1 MSEQTE
7 TSPRQVGDRDKD
19 SDKDL
24 ASTRRARPRA
34 IDNDPGTA
42 SSRQRQAEQESALQQ
57 WETKG
62 GAEEDVDTG
71 RAPDSVQQ
79 DTPLN
84 SGRAKKEQ
92 EANEEGGNA
101 AQAHANTPYHIAPRL
116 RPVAS
121 TTVLRQHIE
130 PNGQI
135 LQISRAPLCHHVN
148 HARQT
153 PERQRARDQE
163 ATTP

>member
-7 TSPRQVGDRDKD
+7 RSPRQVGDRDKD

-24 ASTRRARPRA
+24 ASTRRATPRA

-57 WETKG
+57 WETEG
-62 GAEEDVDTG
+62 GAEEDADTG

-92 EANEEGGNA
+92 EANEVGGNA
-101 AQAHANTPYHIAPRL
+101 AQAHANTPYHISPRL

-135 LQISRAPLCHHVN
+135 LQISQAPLCRHLN
-148 HARQT
+148 PARQN
-153 PERQRARDQE
+153 PERQRARDYE
-163 ATTP
+163 ATAR